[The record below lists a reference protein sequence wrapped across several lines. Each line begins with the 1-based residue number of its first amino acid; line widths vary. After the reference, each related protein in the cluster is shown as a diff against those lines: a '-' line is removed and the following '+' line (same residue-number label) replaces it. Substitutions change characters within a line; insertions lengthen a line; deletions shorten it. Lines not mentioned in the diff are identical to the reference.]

1 MHRRDRRAGITLIEI
16 LIVSA
21 IIALIGGISY
31 PSIVAGV
38 DSMRL
43 RSASDQV
50 VAFVTQAMDQAQRKQ
65 LPVEFR
71 VAPKLN
77 RLAAHSMDSTFD
89 KVLVIDDPVH
99 LVSAQ
104 GGEDE
109 RRFVLFPGG
118 TPPAVRIELETKD
131 KRRRT
136 VTVDPLTGFA
146 EAK

>member
-1 MHRRDRRAGITLIEI
+1 MLFRST
-16 LIVSA
+16 A

-77 RLAAHSMDSTFD
+77 TLTARSMDLSFEKT
-89 KVLVIDDPVH
+89 LVIDDPVH

-104 GGEDE
+104 GGEEE
-109 RRFVLFPGG
+109 RRFLMYPGG

-131 KRRRT
+131 KRRRS